1 VTSPRT
7 TPRSLV
13 TGCAGFIGSHVAD
26 SLISLGHDV
35 VGLDDLSGGVRPN
48 VPAAVRFVQGSITD
62 RDCVHALFE
71 EHRFDHVFHFAA
83 YAAEGLSHFI
93 RRFNYTNN
101 VIGSVTLINEAV
113 SSQTVKS
120 FVFASSIAVYGHAAP
135 PATEETP
142 LLPADPYG
150 IAKLAVELDLKAAS
164 ELFGLK
170 HVIFRLHNVYGERQ
184 NIADRYRNVVGIFM
198 NQALRGEPMTIFGD
212 GRQRRA
218 FTHVSAVAPIV
229 AQSAHR
235 ADCQDQT
242 FNLGSD
248 EVCSVVD
255 LAHLVAEAM
264 DVEPRV
270 THLAPRQEVVEAY
283 SSHEKAARCFGDMG
297 AHLSLRDGLRRM
309 AGWVKQQGAL
319 PVSRFGAIEVTKN
332 LPLVWRAGA

>member
-1 VTSPRT
+1 MA
-7 TPRSLV
+7 PRSLV

-26 SLISLGHDV
+26 ALVALGHDV
-35 VGLDDLSGGVRPN
+35 VGLDDLSGGVLAN
-48 VPAAVRFVQGSITD
+48 VPAAVRFVHGSVTD
-62 RDCVHALFE
+62 RECVHALFE
-71 EHRFDHVFHFAA
+71 EHRFDYVFHFAA

-113 SSQTVKS
+113 TSQTVKS
-120 FVFASSIAVYGHAAP
+120 FVFASSIAVYGHATP
-135 PATEETP
+135 PVTEETP

-164 ELFGLK
+164 GLFGLQ

-198 NQALRGEPMTIFGD
+198 NQALSGEPMTIFGN
-212 GRQRRA
+212 GRQQRA
-218 FTHVSAVAPIV
+218 FTHVSAVAAII
-229 AQSAHR
+229 AQSVHR
-235 ADCQDQT
+235 LDCQDQT

-255 LAHLVAEAM
+255 LANLVAEALGI
-264 DVEPRV
+264 EPRV
-270 THLAPRQEVVEAY
+270 THLAPRQEVVDAF
-283 SSHEKAARCFGDMG
+283 SCHEKAARCFGDL
-297 AHLSLRDGLRRM
+297 AASVPLRDGLRRM
-309 AGWVKQQGAL
+309 ADWVKQQGAL

-332 LPLVWRAGA
+332 LPLVWRARA